1 MTLPFRPPGPL
12 GIAPGAGGARPPGP
26 LGYAPG
32 VYLAPNQSSG
42 ATKKP
47 SAPKQLKMPPPAA
60 DSVTKLARDIKWS
73 LFTSD
78 GSPALN
84 DVKQGALA
92 NCPLASLLAAL
103 AFTSTGQR
111 HLLGLVAEQK
121 ATVETDLS
129 AVAKDLEEAPGNNK
143 ITTDRYFTVTL
154 ERQAFEVSSV
164 LYTDEARDPNP
175 IYMTSPNQALWPC
188 VIEKALA
195 AKVGGYN
202 EVDDPSKLTANR
214 IWEIVMGAKPDGFEV
229 TDKTPRAKLEEV
241 AKNAK
246 RVPTIAASKDEAA
259 DVSPWH
265 GFTVLG
271 MKEKHIELYDP
282 SAAKRKLLSLPTFI
296 KNFKAVLHGKS

>member
-1 MTLPFRPPGPL
+1 MTLPFRAPGPL
-12 GIAPGAGGARPPGP
+12 GIAPNTGGGRPPGP
-26 LGYAPG
+26 LGFAPG
-32 VYLAPNQSSG
+32 VYLTPNSTAG

-47 SAPKQLKMPPPAA
+47 SAPKRLKMPPPAA
-60 DSVTKLARDIKWS
+60 DSVTKVARDLKWS
-73 LFTSD
+73 LFTGD

-103 AFTSTGQR
+103 AFTSSGQR
-111 HLLGLVAEQK
+111 YLLSLVNEQK

-129 AVAKDLEEAPGNNK
+129 AVAKDLEEAPGSNK
-143 ITTDRYFTVTL
+143 IITDRYFAVTL
-154 ERQAFEVSSV
+154 ERQAFEVSGV

-188 VIEKALA
+188 AIEKALA

-202 EVDDPSKLTANR
+202 EVDDSSKLTANR
-214 IWEIVMGAKPDGFEV
+214 IWEIVMAAKPDGFDV
-229 TDKTPRAKLEEV
+229 TDQTPHAKLLEV

-246 RVPTIAASKDEAA
+246 RVPTIAASKDDAT
-259 DVSPWH
+259 DVSGWH
-265 GFTVLG
+265 GFAVLG
-271 MKEKHIELYDP
+271 MKEKQIELYDP